1 MTILKGNR
9 LHNTTEWV
17 NVTAAKKARLQAVA
31 VSGDPSACVIS
42 IEESADGIGNGVV
55 GSNTLSSIT
64 AAGVDT
70 DAFSV
75 DGVNFIRARITT
87 PSTNASMIGVTIGV
101 QQEV

>member
-1 MTILKGNR
+1 MTILPGDK
-9 LHNTTEWV
+9 LHSVSEWV
-17 NVTAAKKARLQAVA
+17 DVTAAKKARLWAAQA
-31 VSGDPSACVIS
+31 SGDATAAVLS
-42 IEESADGIGNGVV
+42 IEESVDGIDNGVV
-55 GSNTLSSIT
+55 GSTTLSSIT

-87 PSTNASMIGVTIGV
+87 PSTNDSMIAVKIGV